1 MKPHD
6 NGTLENSQIYFYSP
20 SIIAKGLYFYPI
32 YLGHYYCDK
41 DYMVDR
47 TRFDSFL
54 MLYVKSGS
62 GFAEID
68 GKHEILREG
77 SIVLIDCYK
86 PHRYYTNTYWEIYW
100 VHFDGVMASKFYNL
114 ATKNGNVV
122 TPANHYVATHEL
134 RKLVQMFEGKD
145 KVNEAI
151 FSRGINDLLTEFILC
166 ANESPYAE
174 SRTAVIDES
183 IKFISENLD
192 KDISLELLAKQAS
205 LSPFYFSRI
214 FKKETDFT
222 PHQYIIMIRID
233 YSRYLLRTSQ
243 MLVKEVAYRC
253 GFNSE
258 SSFCTCFHKIIGI
271 TPNCYRDSE

>member
-1 MKPHD
+1 
-6 NGTLENSQIYFYSP
+6 
-20 SIIAKGLYFYPI
+20 
-32 YLGHYYCDK
+32 
-41 DYMVDR
+41 
-47 TRFDSFL
+47 
-54 MLYVKSGS
+54 
-62 GFAEID
+62 
-68 GKHEILREG
+68 
-77 SIVLIDCYK
+77 
-86 PHRYYTNTYWEIYW
+86 
-100 VHFDGVMASKFYNL
+100 
-114 ATKNGNVV
+114 
-122 TPANHYVATHEL
+122 
-134 RKLVQMFEGKD
+134 
-145 KVNEAI
+145 
-151 FSRGINDLLTEFILC
+151 